1 MESHR
6 KSRQAAQAVALT
18 SRSRDGIRI
27 SWPQTPPGPGRR
39 EQGRWRF
46 HERKVRQL
54 YAMPMAELPRGLARP
69 LRKRWPGAAPAAAD
83 LPPAGV
89 LTQSSGH

>member
-1 MESHR
+1 MNEQELHR
-6 KSRQAAQAVALT
+6 LQQQYFDNIDRACAEQAVEAFV
-18 SRSRDGIRI
+18 DDA
-27 SWPQTPPGPGRR
+27 
-39 EQGRWRF
+39 RWRF

-54 YAMPMAELPRGLARP
+54 YAMPMAELPRGLAKP

-83 LPPAGV
+83 LPPADV